1 MLFVIMPNGT
11 MLRIILVSVIQLS
24 VIVFNVVAPMTVFGV
39 IELLWLHYV
48 CQWLILFAIKVL
60 HTGRLW
66 QTFNHLEEVTY
77 TLTFSAQW
85 SVTKKKVLSH
95 QANGQIS

>member
-1 MLFVIMPNGT
+1 MLNGI
-11 MLRIILVSVIQLS
+11 MLRFVLVSVIQLR

-39 IELLWLHYV
+39 IELLWLHYM

-60 HTGRLW
+60 HTGRLR
-66 QTFNHLEEVTY
+66 QTFNQLEEVTC

-85 SVTKKKVLSH
+85 SVT
-95 QANGQIS
+95 